1 MLSGQYW
8 ECVETKTAVM
18 VGMLALGAAGV
29 VAGLISAFK
38 PQSAREAEA
47 VTAPAAASFPNRK
60 AGAADMSAEKM
71 SAPEDWGGNK
81 AARKAGDQ
89 APGSLNFIRNAEG
102 MSTGAEAG
110 GDQPSDEAAAA
121 AARGDAKGM
130 MAGLQKDEEK
140 GLTKKATRAMM
151 QKVVDK
157 VHQAQPRWYNEF
169 LANKE
174 LKGIADAYDKG
185 MDFGAFL
192 SQLAKSKPFRAMLKK
207 RSNTSQLRGL
217 TKNLLTDR
225 DVGPKLEELFFAHA
239 KDPDVLDAVREFGPG
254 AGLPGEL
261 LSFAGAGTKKT
272 AAKPKL
278 GSGKMKL
285 QPRAFGSK
293 GGFSSSSGGDSEG
306 GGEQAIPEGVDPA
319 MLQQYQKYMKK

>member
-1 MLSGQYW
+1 M
-8 ECVETKTAVM
+8 EPKTAVM

-38 PQSAREAEA
+38 PQSARESEA
-47 VTAPAAASFPNRK
+47 ISAPSAATNFPQRRS
-60 AGAADMSAEKM
+60 GAADMSAEKLA
-71 SAPEDWGGNK
+71 APEGWE
-81 AARKAGDQ
+81 APRTKAGAQ
-89 APGSLNFIRNAEG
+89 PSGSLNFIRNAEG
-102 MSTGAEAG
+102 MSAGEEASG
-110 GDQPSDEAAAA
+110 QPSDEAAAA
-121 AARGDAKGM
+121 AARGDAKGLV
-130 MAGLQKDEEK
+130 AGLDKDTGK
-140 GLTKKATRAMM
+140 GMERKAVRSLM
-151 QKVVDK
+151 QKVVDT

-185 MDFGAFL
+185 QDFPSFL

-217 TKNLLTDR
+217 TKKLLTDR
-225 DVGPKLEELFFAHA
+225 EIGPKLEELFFAHA

-261 LSFAGAGTKKT
+261 LSYAGAAPKKT

-278 GSGKMKL
+278 GAGKMKL
-285 QPRAFGSK
+285 QPRGFG
-293 GGFSSSSGGDSEG
+293 SSSGSSGFSPRDEG
-306 GGEQAIPEGVDPA
+306 ADEEAPAGVSPE

>member
-1 MLSGQYW
+1 
-8 ECVETKTAVM
+8 M

-47 VTAPAAASFPNRK
+47 VTAPAAGFPARK
-60 AGAADMSAEKM
+60 GGGADMSAEKM

-81 AARKAGDQ
+81 PARKAGDQ

-102 MSTGAEAG
+102 MSTGAEGG

-130 MAGLQKDEEK
+130 MAGLQKEE
-140 GLTKKATRAMM
+140 GQGMGKKATRAMM

-169 LANKE
+169 LSNKE

-192 SQLAKSKPFRAMLKK
+192 SQLAKSKPFRSMLKK

-254 AGLPGEL
+254 AGLPDEL
-261 LSFAGAGTKKT
+261 LSFAGVGAKKT

-293 GGFSSSSGGDSEG
+293 GGFSSSGGDSEG
-306 GGEQAIPEGVDPA
+306 GGEQAVPEGVDPA
-319 MLQQYQKYMKK
+319 MLQQYQTYMKK